1 MVANR
6 SMGHCLHLLGDFA
19 GAARRFERVL
29 ALYDPETHRVMATVA
44 AFDMRAVAHANLS
57 WDFLLLGFPQ
67 RATTQIEQALAWGR
81 EVNHPHTM
89 LYMLT
94 ASALFYRFRRD
105 EQSAKSVLLE
115 VLRLALPQN
124 VRIWLSPAN
133 VLRGRGLVARGEVA
147 AGLALARDGV
157 SEKRAQGTLA
167 NITYFLALLAEC
179 CHAAGELDEA
189 ERLLVEA
196 LELADATEERWFEA
210 ELHRLR
216 GEWQLVHQN
225 ADPHEVEACYFKA
238 LTIARRQGARWWE
251 LHAAVC
257 LARLWSDQR
266 KFREAHDLLAPV
278 FGGFTEGFDTPDL
291 TDAGRLLGK
300 LQEKFAS

>member
-29 ALYDPETHRVMATVA
+29 AFYDPETHRVMATVA
-44 AFDMRAVAHANLS
+44 AFDMRAVALANLS
-57 WDFLLLGFPQ
+57 WDSLLLGFPQ

-81 EVNHPHTM
+81 EVDHPNTM

-105 EQSAKSVLLE
+105 EQSAESVLLE

-124 VRIWLSPAN
+124 VRVWLSPAN
-133 VLRGRGLVARGEVA
+133 VLRGRSLVAQGEVA
-147 AGLALARDGV
+147 AGLALAREGI

-167 NITYFLALLAEC
+167 NMTYFLALLAEC
-179 CHAAGELDEA
+179 CHAADEMDEA
-189 ERLLVEA
+189 ECLLVEA

-225 ADPHEVEACYFKA
+225 ADPHEVEACYCKA
-238 LTIARRQGARWWE
+238 LMIARRQGARWWE
-251 LHAAVC
+251 LRTAVC
-257 LARLWSDQR
+257 LARLWSDQG
-266 KFREAHDLLAPV
+266 KFREAHDLLAPA
-278 FGGFTEGFDTPDL
+278 FSGFTEGFDTPDL
-291 TDAGRLLGK
+291 TDASRLIGK